1 MSQIGLAIPTILLYE
16 VSIWSARMIER
27 SKERD
32 RLAREKQ
39 DAAEEVAEKAADKSS
54 TQDHS

>member
-1 MSQIGLAIPTILLYE
+1 
-16 VSIWSARMIER
+16 MIER

-39 DAAEEVAEKAADKSS
+39 DAAEEAAEKPTDKSS
-54 TQDHS
+54 GQDPS